1 MRLIGAKEF
10 LKTVKP
16 GTLCCEFWKN
26 EEICRN
32 IIEEYENGI
41 DILTKY
47 EGEFY
52 LFGDN
57 SFSLAFLYDEE
68 ENEIFNIYGIDY
80 DCLFCYDKNIV
91 GDASPT
97 STLQLVFDSEDEWP
111 EQIKI
116 QLSEKTLTKE
126 DVKRIQ
132 KYYLETEIFG
142 DNSWAMERLETDE
155 YFKDDFI
162 INYKGE

>member
-1 MRLIGAKEF
+1 MRLLGAKEF

-16 GTLCCEFWKN
+16 GTLCCEFWKS
-26 EEICRN
+26 EETCKD
-32 IIEEYENGI
+32 IIRDFENGVS
-41 DILTKY
+41 ILNKY

-68 ENEIFNIYGIDY
+68 DHEIINIDGVDY

-111 EQIKI
+111 EQIKVEFSNRVLNKDDI
-116 QLSEKTLTKE
+116 RK
-126 DVKRIQ
+126 IQ
-132 KYYLETEIFG
+132 KYFLETEKFG
-142 DNSWAMERLETDE
+142 DNSWALMNLESYD
-155 YFKDDFI
+155 YCDDYI
-162 INYKGE
+162 VNYK